1 MCWGPMSLIG
11 STRSRLA
18 GDRVT
23 GDVLMNLEREC
34 FRTGEVRN
42 KSYQIQPTS
51 VLVES
56 ACLLINIKRNC
67 RVRKTSPKSKCL
79 REL

>member
-42 KSYQIQPTS
+42 KSYQVQPTPA
-51 VLVES
+51 LVES
-56 ACLLINIKRNC
+56 ARLLINIKGI
-67 RVRKTSPKSKCL
+67 VELEKPLPKL
-79 REL
+79 NV